1 MSLEDLEKQIKSC
14 EFCALYRKR
23 IQAVSG
29 VGNPQAKIMFV
40 GEGPGEKE
48 DMEGKPFVGQ
58 AGQFLDEMLAVAN
71 LKRED
76 AYITNIIK
84 CRPPGN
90 RDPKEEEIKACQP
103 YLEKQIELIRPEV
116 IITLGRH
123 ALAWF
128 IPDRK
133 ISQVHGQLKRMVR
146 EETGETR
153 LVFPLYHPAAALYH
167 ESMKNV
173 LMSDFKRI
181 PKVLEKIE
189 NLNNSLTR

>member
-1 MSLEDLEKQIKSC
+1 MPLEDLEKQIKSC
-14 EFCALYRKR
+14 ELCALYRKR
-23 IQAVSG
+23 IQAVPG
-29 VGNPQAKIMFV
+29 AGNPEAKIMFV

-48 DMEGKPFVGQ
+48 DIEGKPFVGQ
-58 AGQFLDEMLAVAN
+58 AGQFLDEMLASIDF
-71 LKRED
+71 KRED
-76 AYITNIIK
+76 VYITNVVK

-103 YLEKQIELIRPEV
+103 YLEKQIELIKPEL

-128 IPDRK
+128 IPNRK

-153 LVFPLYHPAAALYH
+153 YIFPLYHPAAALYH
-167 ESMKNV
+167 DSMKNI
-173 LMSDFKRI
+173 LMSDFQKI
-181 PKVLEKIE
+181 PKVLKKITE
-189 NLNNSLTR
+189 LK